1 MSTIWTA
8 EDESQ
13 TRVCTSREAPPVEL
27 KKDAATFVP
36 PPHEVAARAYFTY
49 LNEGS
54 PQGQEERHWLEAE
67 AQLVIEQSLAPAR
80 G

>member
-13 TRVCTSREAPPVEL
+13 TRVGTSREASPVEL

-36 PPHEVAARAYFTY
+36 PPDEVAARAYFSY

-54 PQGQEERHWLEAE
+54 PQGQDERHWLEAE
-67 AQLVIEQSLAPAR
+67 AQLIIERSLTPPR